1 MFTACCCKS
10 WNAVCADGV
19 TVSIVLLAEINVGV
33 MSVTVFCHICTFL
46 CDTFECTLH
55 LHGNLIYNKNRIH
68 GAVNRITH
76 NTIISDNTSHT
87 SVPSLIFSA
96 MMMVLHCREQFAM
109 MQNILAS
116 FKLSW
121 YFGISAAVMY
131 IVWIWTTTKNCFM
144 YKLCK
149 TERCDFAPEKLP
161 WCEKQWLKLLDV
173 MPFVYIHIHR

>member
-1 MFTACCCKS
+1 MFTACCKS

-19 TVSIVLLAEINVGV
+19 TVGIVLLAEINVGM
-33 MSVTVFCHICTFL
+33 MSFTVFCHICTFL
-46 CDTFECTLH
+46 CDIWVYTSSTWYPS
-55 LHGNLIYNKNRIH
+55 YNTSWIH
-68 GAVNRITH
+68 GPVNRITH

-96 MMMVLHCREQFAM
+96 MIMVLHCREQFAM

-116 FKLSW
+116 FELSW

-131 IVWIWTTTKNCFM
+131 IVWIWTTTTKCFM

-149 TERCDFAPEKLP
+149 TKRCDFAPEKLP

-173 MPFVYIHIHR
+173 VMPFVSIHIHR